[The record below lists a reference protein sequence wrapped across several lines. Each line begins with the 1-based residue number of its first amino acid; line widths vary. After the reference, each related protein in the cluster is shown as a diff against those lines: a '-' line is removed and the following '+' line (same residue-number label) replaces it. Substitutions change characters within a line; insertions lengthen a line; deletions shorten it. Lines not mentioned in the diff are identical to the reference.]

1 MQEEGALDNHSGCV
15 WFKSNCV
22 CHLNP
27 RISVEKNSSLIIA
40 KILDNFTLPERTSS
54 RHLFFG
60 EKKRFSKEEAVKICE
75 TSSDLGSSVVLNANR
90 TSSDVESN
98 VVFNANPEDFWSCNC
113 VTHPVMES
121 MPNHILISHQPV
133 ETLHCVR
140 ENGKW
145 TAFCVGRKH
154 AVFVRGF
161 DSKNK
166 EFWYFDENYLFETVY
181 Q

>member
-1 MQEEGALDNHSGCV
+1 MQDEGALDNQTSCV

-22 CHLNP
+22 CHQNP

-40 KILDNFTLPERTSS
+40 KILDNFTVPESTSS

-60 EKKRFSKEEAVKICE
+60 DQKRFSKEEAVKICQ
-75 TSSDLGSSVVLNANR
+75 TAAAG
-90 TSSDVESN
+90 ESN
-98 VVFNANPEDFWSCNC
+98 VVFHANPEDFWNCNC
-113 VTHPVMES
+113 VTYPVMES
-121 MPNHILISHQPV
+121 MPTNNILISHQPV
-133 ETLHCVR
+133 EVLHCVL

-161 DSKNK
+161 DSRNNK
-166 EFWYFDENYLFETVY
+166 DFWYFDENYLFETVY